1 MLFAANLGKRFGKRW
16 IFRNVSF
23 EAGRG
28 EALVVVGHNGVGK
41 STLLKC
47 LVGLM
52 SPSEG
57 RVTFPGE
64 DARSAIGYASVEQ
77 SLYGHLTARE
87 HLGLFARMRGC
98 PARDDELA
106 DKVGLREALDRFVG
120 EFSTGMKGRLR
131 IALAVQPEPSL
142 LVLDEPGAGLDEAGR
157 DVVQKV
163 CEEQRAR
170 GVLVVA
176 TNDPLERRFGD
187 LELELAG

>member
-1 MLFAANLGKRFGKRW
+1 MLSAANLGKRFGKRW

-23 EAGRG
+23 EAARG

-57 RVTFPGE
+57 RVGLPE
-64 DARSAIGYASVEQ
+64 SDARPDVGYASVEQ
-77 SLYGHLTARE
+77 SLYSHLTARE

-98 PARDDELA
+98 PPRQDELA
-106 DKVGLREALDRFVG
+106 DKVGLRDAMDRFVG

-131 IALAVQPEPSL
+131 IALAIQPEPAL

-157 DVVQKV
+157 DVVQAV